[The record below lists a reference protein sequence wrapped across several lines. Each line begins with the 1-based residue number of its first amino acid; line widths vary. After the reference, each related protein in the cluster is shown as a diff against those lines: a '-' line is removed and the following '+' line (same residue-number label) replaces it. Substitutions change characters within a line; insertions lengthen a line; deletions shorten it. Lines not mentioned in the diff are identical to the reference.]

1 MSGSKIFVEAAIN
14 GARTPDAH
22 PNLPVTPEQLATEA
36 VAAHEAGAQV
46 VHLHPKSAEGK
57 DSLLPDT
64 VAAAVTAVRRAKP
77 GLPVGV
83 TTGFWALPD
92 AGERLAAIQAWTV
105 LPDFTSLNW
114 HEPGSPELAEVL
126 LGRGLGVEVGIFHAE
141 AAQSWAES
149 DISRH
154 CLRVML
160 ELQPDADADYADGL
174 LDLVASANSP
184 APTLLHGL
192 DDSCWPLL
200 EHAGRRGV
208 QTRIGMEDTLTL
220 PDGSVTPGNAALV
233 AAAVEILGRV

>member
-22 PNLPVTPEQLATEA
+22 PNLPITPEQLAAEA
-36 VAAHEAGAQV
+36 VAAHQAGAQV
-46 VHLHPKSAEGK
+46 VHLHPKSADGK
-57 DSLLPDT
+57 DSLLPET
-64 VAAAVTAVRRAKP
+64 VAAAVTAVRNAKP

-126 LGRGLGVEVGIFHAE
+126 LGMGLGVEVGIFHAE

-160 ELQPDADADYADGL
+160 ELQPDADEAYADEL
-174 LDLVASANSP
+174 LDLVAGANSP

-192 DDSCWPLL
+192 DESCWPLL

-208 QTRIGMEDTLTL
+208 QTRIGMEDTLAL
-220 PDGSVTPGNAALV
+220 PDGSVAAGNAALV
-233 AAAVEILGRV
+233 AAAVEILQRY